1 MIAWLLVFLG
11 GGIGSTLR
19 FFMSKHIALSKN
31 SLFFLPV
38 STFITN
44 IIACFILGVLVQK
57 QLSSQLSDN
66 YRLLLAIGFCGG
78 LSTFSTLAYELYQ
91 FIQRDQLMYGILY
104 ALLSLLLG
112 TFGLVLGV
120 KTQL

>member
-1 MIAWLLVFLG
+1 M
-11 GGIGSTLR
+11 
-19 FFMSKHIALSKN
+19 
-31 SLFFLPV
+31 FLPV

>member
-19 FFMSKHIALSKN
+19 FFMSKHLALSKN

>member
-31 SLFFLPV
+31 SLFFLPF

>member
-66 YRLLLAIGFCGG
+66 YRLLVAIGFCGG